1 MVYNKS
7 GGESS
12 SIGNIDARVDN
23 RVVRVGVSR
32 LCKASRLLLVGG
44 EHGLMAQ
51 SQITIPLSVQ
61 KHIRLTSIIT
71 LILEKLVCFYE
82 HVPPLDEFLPFG
94 FDPLAD
100 WGPFRRRVQP
110 RTNRATHANRSYS
123 VLPAG
128 RTERRRSGVPVEL
141 PRASAQP

>member
-7 GGESS
+7 GGERS

-23 RVVRVGVSR
+23 SVVRVGVSR
-32 LCKASRLLLVGG
+32 LRKAARLLLVGG
-44 EHGLMAQ
+44 EHGLMEQ
-51 SQITIPLSVQ
+51 SHITTPLSVQ

-94 FDPLAD
+94 FDPFAD
-100 WGPFRRRVQP
+100 
-110 RTNRATHANRSYS
+110 
-123 VLPAG
+123 
-128 RTERRRSGVPVEL
+128 
-141 PRASAQP
+141 

>member
-1 MVYNKS
+1 MMYNKS
-7 GGESS
+7 GGERS

-32 LCKASRLLLVGG
+32 LRKAARLLLVGS

-61 KHIRLTSIIT
+61 KHICLTSIIT

-94 FDPLAD
+94 FDPFVD
-100 WGPFRRRVQP
+100 WGPLRRVQS
-110 RTNRATHANRSYS
+110 RTNRMTHANRSYP

-128 RTERRRSGVPVEL
+128 RTEHRRSGVPAEL